1 MGGGKPTPP
10 PASRFAFAAK
20 AGRQTF
26 EMEEIEK
33 SSGGQRERSSLK
45 GQTWA
50 QRSHGSQ
57 ESLNSVSRQWFL
69 PFLNFVRFK

>member
-26 EMEEIEK
+26 EMEEMEK
-33 SSGGQRERSSLK
+33 SGGQRERSSLK
-45 GQTWA
+45 GQSWA

-69 PFLNFVRFK
+69 PVFL

>member
-26 EMEEIEK
+26 EMEEMEK

-69 PFLNFVRFK
+69 PVFLFREI